1 MKETAIEILAE
12 KIDREYEQMRENWWD
27 MTADELIENAEKIAV
42 SKFIR
47 GNIRS
52 CVNADTAEYLAKF
65 RSPLNALVESI
76 ICSSD
81 PQGIALQE
89 RLRAQIDDLYDKQD
103 LEEDYETEG
112 SEEIAMQ

>member
-1 MKETAIEILAE
+1 MKETSIEILAE

-27 MTADELIENAEKIAV
+27 MTVDELIENAEKIAV
-42 SKFIR
+42 SKFLKA
-47 GNIRS
+47 NIRS
-52 CVNADTAEYLAKF
+52 CVSTDTAEYLAKF

-89 RLRAQIDDLYDKQD
+89 RLRAQVDDLYDKQD
-103 LEEDYETEG
+103 LEEDYETEK
-112 SEEIAMQ
+112 SEEITMH